1 MRQIL
6 EQYRGMR
13 SFLVLWSGQL
23 VSLLGGGM
31 TRFAFV
37 FYAYQTG
44 GGATEVTM
52 VALASFLPRMALSP
66 SAGHVVDRIG
76 DRASLLISEI
86 GSGAAIFAAALAYF
100 SGNLTLGFLYAA
112 AAVAGFVE
120 ALQYPAFSAAV
131 AALVRKDQLARADGL
146 LGAARSGSDLAG
158 PVLAGTLMAVGGL
171 GIVFVVD
178 ALTSLVAVVT
188 ILRVAM
194 PQRSPDS
201 DPNDHVG
208 FWQSSM
214 FGVRWIAA
222 NDGLR
227 QLAILFFVVNLV
239 GVLGQVILQPM
250 VLART
255 GGDPFALAMV
265 LAAVG
270 LGGITGGLAVSAWGG
285 PRDKINGLLLGV
297 VAVSVLGQI
306 MLGLGSGIV
315 IWCIAG
321 FLNGAIVIVIN
332 SCNQVVWQVNVPKDL
347 LGRVFGG
354 FVFIAQMSVPLA
366 IVVAGPLAD
375 FVLEPWVQSNSVATW
390 LVGNGPGSGMSALLV
405 LAGVLGTFTGF
416 AGLAH
421 PALRRLSSRTRDAV
435 EAET

>member
-6 EQYRGMR
+6 EQYRGMGP
-13 SFLVLWSGQL
+13 FLVLWSGQL

-44 GGATEVTM
+44 GGATEVTL
-52 VALASFLPRMALSP
+52 VALASFLPRMVLSP

-112 AAVAGFVE
+112 AAVAGSVE

-131 AALVRKDQLARADGL
+131 ATLVRKDQLARADGL

-158 PVLAGTLMAVGGL
+158 PVLAGILVAVGGGL

-201 DPNDHVG
+201 DPTDRVG

-227 QLAILFFVVNLV
+227 QLAVLFFVVNLV

-255 GGDPFALAMV
+255 GGDPYTLATV

-270 LGGITGGLAVSAWGG
+270 LGGITGGLAVSAWG
-285 PRDKINGLLLGV
+285 D
-297 VAVSVLGQI
+297 
-306 MLGLGSGIV
+306 
-315 IWCIAG
+315 
-321 FLNGAIVIVIN
+321 
-332 SCNQVVWQVNVPKDL
+332 
-347 LGRVFGG
+347 
-354 FVFIAQMSVPLA
+354 
-366 IVVAGPLAD
+366 
-375 FVLEPWVQSNSVATW
+375 
-390 LVGNGPGSGMSALLV
+390 
-405 LAGVLGTFTGF
+405 
-416 AGLAH
+416 
-421 PALRRLSSRTRDAV
+421 RRTRSMASYWASSR
-435 EAET
+435 